1 MPIKFLANKNTIISG
16 PTGSGKTQFVLDV
29 IRQKLIH
36 PFPKNI
42 YYMYKVEQDFMQS
55 WNEMEETKINFIK
68 NLNFKKVDMTEPSL
82 LIIDDLMLSKDKET
96 VEMFILGSH
105 HRQVSLF
112 FITQGLFHNYVI
124 FNNKRNASQINHLAR
139 QVFIGKEQQRI
150 INAYKRAGSKEY
162 GFIVLSFATEIPD
175 ELTVVTDFW
184 EICPSVYL

>member
-42 YYMYKVEQDFMQS
+42 YYMYKVEQGFMQS

-112 FITQGLFHNYVI
+112 FITQGLFHNCDQFRLMSNNAHYYVI
-124 FNNKRNASQINHLAR
+124 FKPRHRMSELD
-139 QVFIGKEQQRI
+139 EQSDIFEKGCIDR
-150 INAYKRAGSKEY
+150 YPER
-162 GFIVLSFATEIPD
+162 PD
-175 ELTVVTDFW
+175 ALRD
-184 EICPSVYL
+184 L